1 MKIFL
6 MIFLLISP
14 FFAKEVKKENEQK
27 LKVIKTT
34 KKNIKKK
41 TKENQTL
48 SLEKSAVFK
57 DTKDNSLPLDILE
70 IKPSFSEQKYNL
82 NTKYSA
88 ISKYK
93 DKDYN
98 YEPNYKLGLNYELDK
113 ETGKL
118 EKLRFDIETK
128 FKGIN

>member
-6 MIFLLISP
+6 IVFLLISP
-14 FFAKEVKKENEQK
+14 FFAKEIKKKNQQK
-27 LKVIKTT
+27 SKVIKKTE
-34 KKNIKKK
+34 KKK
-41 TKENQTL
+41 IEEKQPL
-48 SLEKSAVFK
+48 DLEKSAVFK
-57 DTKDNSLPLDILE
+57 DIKENNLPLDILE

-98 YEPNYKLGLNYELDK
+98 YESDYKLGLNYELDK

-118 EKLRFDIETK
+118 EKLRFDVETK

>member
-6 MIFLLISP
+6 IVFLLISP
-14 FFAKEVKKENEQK
+14 FFAKEIKKENQQK
-27 LKVIKTT
+27 SEVIKTT
-34 KKNIKKK
+34 KKKK
-41 TKENQTL
+41 TKEKQDL
-48 SLEKSAVFK
+48 SLEKSSVFK
-57 DTKDNSLPLDILE
+57 DVKENNLPLDILE

-98 YEPNYKLGLNYELDK
+98 YESDYKLGLNYELDK

-118 EKLRFDIETK
+118 EKLRFDVETK

>member
-1 MKIFL
+1 MFHKPCVAQEKCRLEKSIAKKIEEKQPL
-6 MIFLLISP
+6 D
-14 FFAKEVKKENEQK
+14 
-27 LKVIKTT
+27 
-34 KKNIKKK
+34 
-41 TKENQTL
+41 
-48 SLEKSAVFK
+48 LEKSAVFK
-57 DTKDNSLPLDILE
+57 DIKENNLPLDILE

-98 YEPNYKLGLNYELDK
+98 YESDYKLGLNYELDK

-118 EKLRFDIETK
+118 EKLRFDVETK

>member
-6 MIFLLISP
+6 IVFLLISP
-14 FFAKEVKKENEQK
+14 FFAKDIKKENQLK
-27 LKVIKTT
+27 SKVIKKTE
-34 KKNIKKK
+34 KKK
-41 TKENQTL
+41 IEEKQPLN
-48 SLEKSAVFK
+48 LEKSAVFK
-57 DTKDNSLPLDILE
+57 DIKENNLPLDILE

-98 YEPNYKLGLNYELDK
+98 YESDYKLGLNYELDK

-118 EKLRFDIETK
+118 EKLRFDVETK

>member
-6 MIFLLISP
+6 IVFLLISP
-14 FFAKEVKKENEQK
+14 FFAKDIKKENQLK
-27 LKVIKTT
+27 SKVIKKTE
-34 KKNIKKK
+34 KKK
-41 TKENQTL
+41 IEEKQPLN
-48 SLEKSAVFK
+48 LEKSAVFK
-57 DTKDNSLPLDILE
+57 DIKENNLPLDILE

-93 DKDYN
+93 NKDYN
-98 YEPNYKLGLNYELDK
+98 YESDYKLGLNYELDK

-118 EKLRFDIETK
+118 EKLRFDVETK

>member
-6 MIFLLISP
+6 IVFLLISP
-14 FFAKEVKKENEQK
+14 FFAKEIKKENQQK
-27 LKVIKTT
+27 SKVIKKTE
-34 KKNIKKK
+34 KKK
-41 TKENQTL
+41 IEEKQPL
-48 SLEKSAVFK
+48 DLEKSAVFK
-57 DTKDNSLPLDILE
+57 DIKENNLPLDILE

-98 YEPNYKLGLNYELDK
+98 YESDYKLGLNYELDK

-118 EKLRFDIETK
+118 EKLRFDVETK

>member
-6 MIFLLISP
+6 IVFLLISP
-14 FFAKEVKKENEQK
+14 FFAKEIKKENQQK
-27 LKVIKTT
+27 SEVIKTT
-34 KKNIKKK
+34 KKKK
-41 TKENQTL
+41 TKEKQDL
-48 SLEKSAVFK
+48 SLEKSSVFK
-57 DTKDNSLPLDILE
+57 DVKENNLPLDILE
-70 IKPSFSEQKYNL
+70 IKPSSSEQKYNL

-98 YEPNYKLGLNYELDK
+98 YESDYKLGLNYELDK

-118 EKLRFDIETK
+118 EKLRFDVETK

>member
-118 EKLRFDIETK
+118 EKFRFDIETK

>member
-6 MIFLLISP
+6 IVFLLISP
-14 FFAKEVKKENEQK
+14 FFAKDIKKENQLK
-27 LKVIKTT
+27 SKVIKKTE
-34 KKNIKKK
+34 KKK
-41 TKENQTL
+41 IEEKQPL
-48 SLEKSAVFK
+48 DLEKSAVFK
-57 DTKDNSLPLDILE
+57 DIKENNLPLDILE

-98 YEPNYKLGLNYELDK
+98 YESDYKLGLNYELDK

-118 EKLRFDIETK
+118 EKLRFDVETK

>member
-6 MIFLLISP
+6 IVFLLMSP
-14 FFAKEVKKENEQK
+14 FFAKEIKKDKQQK
-27 LKVIKTT
+27 SKIIKTT
-34 KKNIKKK
+34 DKNKIDEKKSLNLEKSSAFKNIK
-41 TKENQTL
+41 
-48 SLEKSAVFK
+48 
-57 DTKDNSLPLDILE
+57 DNNLALDILE

-93 DKDYN
+93 DEDYN
-98 YEPNYKLGLNYELDK
+98 YESDYKLGLNYELDK

-118 EKLRFDIETK
+118 DKLRFDVETK